1 MYINMYIYIYIYI
14 HTYIHTYIG
23 RGLGLEGFRT
33 VLLGFDG
40 PWLIDMYGF
49 FITGFGMG
57 LRGLGL

>member
-1 MYINMYIYIYIYI
+1 MYIYI